1 MVRIQFAIDLHY
13 DLTFSGADFVF
24 NIHAA
29 KTAAQTVLSEQLQ
42 ISQTVLTTIQTDPS
56 TYASYLRLTA
66 NAGPL
71 HIGYKA
77 TVDIKH
83 HYTTP

>member
-56 TYASYLRLTA
+56 AVLTMFMSTSAREGVASPE
-66 NAGPL
+66 G
-71 HIGYKA
+71 
-77 TVDIKH
+77 
-83 HYTTP
+83 